1 MTWWKNMKIK
11 ILGIMVCMLVI
22 LSAAAVAEP
31 IKIKQISKG
40 TTSFDDDVP
49 TWNVGDSWTF
59 TINDFTVDYDES
71 GQKMF
76 MDGKIDDFKWTVTD
90 TSGSSYK
97 VDFTGEITADY
108 EIYLSSPSA
117 TLYVTGT
124 FKPTLTH
131 LTGAITFTKSDLEI
145 EDISAEIKGITMA
158 TISPIPIPLPIPFKL
173 TLDGDLSTVFP
184 IFDFPLHALKPW
196 ALPDIDIE
204 MNVQFGGIFGL
215 IKIPVTFPTHYSW
228 TPLAFWCW
236 SKESITVEAGT
247 FDAWEISSII
257 GGFFEYYYAPSVGN
271 LVKIDIAMPNGNVH
285 GELKSTTVTH

>member
-1 MTWWKNMKIK
+1 MKTK

-22 LSAAAVAEP
+22 LSVAAAAEP

-131 LTGAITFTKSDLEI
+131 LTGTITFTKSDLEI

-184 IFDFPLHALKPW
+184 IFDFPLSTLKVW
-196 ALPDIDIE
+196 ALPDINIE
-204 MNVQFGGIFGL
+204 MNVQMGGIFGL
-215 IKIPVTFPTHYSW
+215 INIPVQFSTHYSW
-228 TPLAFWCW
+228 NPLAFWCW
-236 SKESITVEAGT
+236 SKESITVEAGS
-247 FDAWEISSII
+247 FDAWRIASII

-271 LVKIDIAMPNGNVH
+271 LIKIDATMPNGNIN
-285 GELKSTTVTH
+285 GELKSTTYTP

>member
-1 MTWWKNMKIK
+1 MKIK

-22 LSAAAVAEP
+22 LSVAAVAEP

-108 EIYLSSPSA
+108 EIYLSSSA
-117 TLYVTGT
+117 LTLWVTGT
-124 FKPTLTH
+124 FIPALTRIKG
-131 LTGAITFTKSDLEI
+131 TIIFTKSDLEI

-257 GGFFEYYYAPSVGN
+257 GDFFEYYYAPSVGN

>member
-22 LSAAAVAEP
+22 LSVAAVAEP

-108 EIYLSSPSA
+108 EIYLSSSA
-117 TLYVTGT
+117 LTLWVTGT
-124 FKPTLTH
+124 FIPALTRIKG
-131 LTGAITFTKSDLEI
+131 TIIFTKSDLEI

-257 GGFFEYYYAPSVGN
+257 GDFFEYYYAPSVGN

>member
-1 MTWWKNMKIK
+1 MKIK
-11 ILGIMVCMLVI
+11 ILGIMVCILVI
-22 LSAAAVAEP
+22 LSVAAVAEP

-40 TTSFDDDVP
+40 TTSFDDDAP

-59 TINDFTVDYDES
+59 TINDFTVDYNES

-76 MDGKIDDFKWTVTD
+76 MDGKIDDFEWTVAS
-90 TSGSSYK
+90 TSGISYE
-97 VDFTGEITADY
+97 VDFTGKLTADY
-108 EIYLSSPSA
+108 EVYLSSPSA

-124 FKPTLTH
+124 FKPTLTS
-131 LTGAITFTKSDLEI
+131 LTGTIIFTKSNLEI
-145 EDISAEIKGITMA
+145 EDINAEIKGITMA

-184 IFDFPLHALKPW
+184 IFDFPLHALKTW
-196 ALPDIDIE
+196 ALPDINIQ
-204 MNVQFGGIFGL
+204 MNAQFGGIFGL
-215 IKIPVTFPTHYSW
+215 IKIPVTFPVHYPW

-236 SKESITVEAGT
+236 SMESINVEGGD

-271 LVKIDIAMPNGNVH
+271 LIKIDATMPNGEIH
-285 GELKSTTVTH
+285 GELKSTTIPH